1 MWDTHLRSSTH
12 SLKHA
17 GDMLTVANARR
28 YQVQH
33 RRGLS
38 PNVTKEILMAR
49 SIIEKSWQWDTR
61 VYCIHAASPL
71 IKDPCQQ
78 REDPLN
84 VITSFSRN
92 MLTLFIPL
100 ELVCVPFNVCFDV
113 FFLERDFFLYSWI
126 VFCQSNEHNTSCID
140 TVRFV
145 LIDIQWF

>member
-84 VITSFSRN
+84 VITSFSFPAVICSPFLFRLSLFVCPLMCVLMGFFREGLFSVLLN
-92 MLTLFIPL
+92 CFFAEVTNTTHPALTRL
-100 ELVCVPFNVCFDV
+100 D
-113 FFLERDFFLYSWI
+113 
-126 VFCQSNEHNTSCID
+126 SC
-140 TVRFV
+140 
-145 LIDIQWF
+145 

>member
-1 MWDTHLRSSTH
+1 MWDIHLRSRTR

-38 PNVTKEILMAR
+38 PNVTKEILMVR
-49 SIIEKSWQWDTR
+49 SIIEKSWQWDAC
-61 VYCIHAASPL
+61 VYCTHAASL

-84 VITSFSRN
+84 VITPFSFPAVICSPF
-92 MLTLFIPL
+92 LFHL
-100 ELVCVPFNVCFDV
+100 SLFVCPVMCV
-113 FFLERDFFLYSWI
+113 FVLKRDFFLYSWI

-145 LIDIQWF
+145 LIDIQRF